1 MTRFL
6 ALVFSL
12 LLLPAAGRAV
22 AGQEPPLTL
31 DEALAIALQHSPLIR
46 EAEAIRDGARE
57 EVKAAR
63 ADFLP
68 KASAQYGYSRLENE
82 PFQRIGGIPI
92 VVGDNDV
99 HRWDLTLSQPLFT
112 GFAVTSRH
120 EMAKIGA
127 EIRELERQ
135 QQIVAVRQDLRVA
148 WFEALLTARLSL
160 VAEDNVTALTA
171 HRHDAA
177 GFFDQGLNS
186 RNDLLKAEA
195 SLANAIQEQ
204 ERARAASE
212 VARSRLGWIMGSEIE
227 PGRILEDFTAITTQP
242 LELPPLYD
250 EARRNSPVLKSYRM
264 GLDSL
269 DHAITL
275 ARSGYYPAIAVNGKY
290 ERNGS
295 DFGAETN
302 DFAND
307 HNASVTLTAKWDF
320 FEWGKTG
327 ANVAKQRYSRQAL
340 MARQQEAD
348 ELIRLAVKQAWLDL
362 QVAENSIT
370 AADQGRQQARE
381 NWRITNLQYRNQVIT
396 STEVL
401 DSRTLLSQAESN
413 YFRALYGYRIAMAR
427 LEKALG
433 RK

>member
-22 AGQEPPLTL
+22 AGQVPLLTL

-46 EAEAIRDGARE
+46 EAEAIRDGSRE

-112 GFAVTSRH
+112 GFAITSRH

-148 WFEALLTARLSL
+148 WFEALLAARLSL
-160 VAEDNVTALTA
+160 VATDNVTALTA
-171 HRHDAA
+171 HRNDAA

-227 PGRILEDFTAITTQP
+227 PGRILEDFTAITTQT

-275 ARSGYYPAIAVNGKY
+275 ARSGYYPTVAVNGKY

-295 DFGAETN
+295 DLGAETN
-302 DFAND
+302 DFTND

-348 ELIRLAVKQAWLDL
+348 EQIRLAVKQAWLDL
-362 QVAENSIT
+362 QVAENSIA

>member
-1 MTRFL
+1 MNRFL
-6 ALVFSL
+6 ALIVSL
-12 LLLPAAGRAV
+12 LLLPAAGHAA
-22 AGQEPPLTL
+22 AGREPLLTL

-46 EAEAIRDGARE
+46 ETEAIRDGARE
-57 EVKAAR
+57 EVRAAR
-63 ADFLP
+63 ADLLP
-68 KASAQYGYSRLENE
+68 RASAQYGYSRLEDE
-82 PFQRIGGIPI
+82 PYQRIGGVPI
-92 VVGDNDV
+92 VVGDDDV
-99 HRWDLTLSQPLFT
+99 HRWDLSLSQPLFT

-120 EMAKIGA
+120 EIAKIGV

-148 WFEALLTARLSL
+148 WFEALLAARLNL
-160 VAEDNVTALTA
+160 VADANVTALSA
-171 HRHDAA
+171 HRDDAA
-177 GFFDQGLNS
+177 GFLAQGLNA

-195 SLANAIQEQ
+195 SLANAIQER

-212 VARSRLGWIMGSEIE
+212 VARSRLGWIMGREIE
-227 PGRILEDFTAITTQP
+227 PGRTLEDFTAVTTRL
-242 LELPPLYD
+242 LELQPLYD

-269 DHAITL
+269 DHAITI
-275 ARSGYYPAIAVNGKY
+275 AKSGYYPTIALTGKY

-302 DFAND
+302 DYSND
-307 HNASVTLTAKWDF
+307 HNASVTLTARWDF

-327 ANVAKQRYSRQAL
+327 ATVAKQRYSKQAL
-340 MARQQEAD
+340 TERQREA
-348 ELIRLAVKQAWLDL
+348 EEQIRLAVKQAWLDL
-362 QVAENSIT
+362 QVAENSI
-370 AADQGRQQARE
+370 AAAQQGREQAQE

-413 YFRALYGYRIAMAR
+413 YYRALYGYRIAMAR